1 MSYKVKNLR
10 NLFVWQ
16 QEKYE
21 LSNQIYFKLTLYI
34 YFVHI
39 NHFFVPEIKYVIQ
52 GNVHLGKNHSGDCS
66 SGNCWS
72 GNCLR
77 GTNRRG
83 KTCRGKACQ
92 GNVCRETVRKPI
104 VVRMTSGA
112 IDSDCIY
119 L

>member
-1 MSYKVKNLR
+1 MNYQIKFTLNLP
-10 NLFVWQ
+10 
-16 QEKYE
+16 
-21 LSNQIYFKLTLYI
+21 YI
-34 YFVHI
+34 YLVHI
-39 NHFFVPEIKYVIQ
+39 NHFFTPEIKYVIQ
-52 GNVHLGKNHSGDCS
+52 GNVRPGKNHSGDCS
-66 SGNCWS
+66 LGNCRS

-92 GNVCRETVRKPI
+92 GNVRRETVRKPI